1 MEPAEYEAWYQ
12 TARGKWI
19 ADIEWKSLLD
29 LMQPKADT
37 TLLDVGCGTGYFSR
51 RFAAIGI
58 NVTGLDPNQA
68 VLAFARQQNEGINY
82 LQANALALP
91 FPDDSF
97 DYVSAITS
105 LCFVEPPGQ
114 ALQEM
119 WRVAKQGLLLGVLNK
134 HSLLYWQ
141 KRHSKSY
148 AGARWDQI
156 KLVKRWAEALDPEPS
171 RISVSNGVLVAG
183 HGKFSRLA
191 EMTLRKWL
199 PFGAFIAAYIE
210 KSPISIIDIGG

>member
-1 MEPAEYEAWYQ
+1 MDPAEYEAWYQ

-19 ADIEWKSLLD
+19 AGIEWKLLFN
-29 LMQPKADT
+29 LMHPDANR
-37 TLLDVGCGTGYFSR
+37 TLLDVGCGTGHFSR
-51 RFAAIGI
+51 RFVEAGLS
-58 NVTGLDPNQA
+58 VTGLDPNQA
-68 VLAFARQQNEGINY
+68 ALAYARQQGNQINY
-82 LQANALALP
+82 LQANALSLP
-91 FPDDSF
+91 FLNNSF

-105 LCFVEPPGQ
+105 LCFVEPPEQ

-119 WRVAKQGLLLGVLNK
+119 WRVTRQGLLLGVLNQ

-156 KLVKRWAEALDPEPS
+156 TTLKKWAKMLSPEPC

-183 HGKFSRLA
+183 SGKLSRLM
-191 EMTLRKWL
+191 ERTLGSML
-199 PFGAFIAAYIE
+199 PFGAFIAMYIK
-210 KSPISIIDIGG
+210 KSPV